1 MNNINYQRLLTRL
14 LLFIFVIL
22 AAFGTMP
29 LFIITVVFI
38 AVGLVSRTW
47 FLGHEPKR
55 QRLFLMALYLVLMI
69 LEIVFLTTGLFPDG
83 AVGHP
88 LRRVIAT
95 IILPLPFLV
104 KRVLPS
110 RGAGSLDL
118 PSLSDLTTISFDQ
131 LRQGQTELRQALQQ
145 AQKVQQV
152 LSVDN
157 MQAIFGDLHRH
168 SATRYINDGSLTPA
182 YFEQAQETLTDPY
195 LYIVISN
202 TGSPAS
208 ELIALFT
215 QKQFNHASLS
225 FDRRLKTIIS
235 YNGGDRV
242 YPPGLNPEMLAAFH
256 QKDDA
261 SVLIYRLA
269 VTPQQKAKV
278 LDTIRRIN
286 ETGSAY
292 NILGLVTKHSLR
304 RNIMFCSQFVY
315 KMLQIGDVAY
325 FDKAP
330 GNVQPTDFVEADYY
344 RKLEFVEEIKF

>member
-1 MNNINYQRLLTRL
+1 MNNIDYQRLLTRV
-14 LLFIFVIL
+14 LLFVFFVL
-22 AAFGTMP
+22 AAFGTLP

-38 AVGLVSRTW
+38 AVGLVIRTW
-47 FLGHEPKR
+47 LLGHDPRRK
-55 QRLFLMALYLVLMI
+55 RLFLMVMYLVLMI
-69 LEIVFLTTGLFPDG
+69 LEIVFLTTGLFPEG

-95 IILPLPFLV
+95 IILPLPFLL
-104 KRVLPS
+104 KRIIS
-110 RGAGSLDL
+110 AQGIGSLDL
-118 PSLSDLTTISFDQ
+118 PSLSELTTISFEQ
-131 LRQGQTELRQALQQ
+131 LRQGQSELQQALQQ
-145 AQKVQQV
+145 AQKVQRV
-152 LSVDN
+152 FSTDN

-168 SATRYINDGSLTPA
+168 SATRYINNGSLTTA
-182 YFEQAQETLTDPY
+182 YFDQAQATLTDPY
-195 LYIVISN
+195 LYLVISN

-225 FDRRLKTIIS
+225 FDRSLKTIIS
-235 YNGGDRV
+235 YNGGERV

-256 QKDDA
+256 QKSDA
-261 SVLIYRLA
+261 SVLIYRLP
-269 VTPQQKAKV
+269 VTPQQKMKV
-278 LDTIRRIN
+278 LDTIKSIN

-315 KMLQIGDVAY
+315 KMLQIGGVAY